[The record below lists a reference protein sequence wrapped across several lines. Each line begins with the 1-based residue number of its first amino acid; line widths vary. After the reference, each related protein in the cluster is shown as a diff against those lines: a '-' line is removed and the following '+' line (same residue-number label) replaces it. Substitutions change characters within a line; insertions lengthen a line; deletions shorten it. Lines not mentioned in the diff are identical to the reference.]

1 MLKITKLKRESIN
14 ETLDVVFRSPPAT
27 DKLALMLA
35 FMVNGSTSHLE
46 RIEQPFQKILPAR
59 QASRNIR
66 LHKKRVAL
74 AESLLKNLGYES
86 I

>member
-1 MLKITKLKRESIN
+1 MLKITKLKRQSEKDN
-14 ETLDVVFRSPPAT
+14 LDVVFRSPPST

-35 FMVNGSTSHLE
+35 FMVNGSTSHLD
-46 RIEQPFQKILPAR
+46 RIEQPFQKVLPAR
-59 QASRNIR
+59 QAARNIR